1 MGQTSRSLRLRYK
14 EHERYIKY
22 NNPQSAYAVHI
33 LNNRHEYGPIENTMT
48 LLQGLQNATLL
59 TPYEH
64 LFIQSL
70 HKAGRLISEQNPYEP
85 NPLLQLAINPYL
97 PPT

>member
-1 MGQTSRSLRLRYK
+1 MLACGIFRFGNISVWVYVGVRL
-14 EHERYIKY
+14 
-22 NNPQSAYAVHI
+22 AW
-33 LNNRHEYGPIENTMT
+33 GPIENTMT
-48 LLQGLQNATLL
+48 LLQGLQNITLL